1 MKSLKKILIN
11 VASLSL
17 LIIPMMGSAHLMVAE
32 NGTLNFVDENVY
44 VVLSLPISAFKGVDD
59 DNDGHVSLKEFN
71 EHRTEISANIM
82 HNIYLSDVSN
92 KFNIDGLLLNP
103 TVSHENTTE
112 IDELTIMGRYSLPTP
127 DTKVSFSVKL
137 FSGHKKLQHYDI
149 TATNKKQALH
159 NKFQLNP
166 TTPTTIV
173 FKK

>member
-17 LIIPMMGSAHLMVAE
+17 LTLPMAGSAHLMVPE
-32 NGTLNFVDENVY
+32 NGTLNFVDDNVY
-44 VVLSLPISAFKGVDD
+44 VVLSLPISAFKGIDD
-59 DNDGHVSLKEFN
+59 DHDGHVSLKEFN
-71 EHRTEISANIM
+71 DHRTEISANVM
-82 HNIYLSDVSN
+82 HNVYLSDVNN

-103 TVSHENTTE
+103 TASHENTAE

-127 DTKVSFSVKL
+127 DIKVSFSVKL
-137 FSGHKKLQHYDI
+137 FSVHKKLQHYDI

-166 TTPTTIV
+166 TTPSTIV
-173 FKK
+173 FK